1 MWARANKWIIP
12 CSWTKSATPHVTAYR
27 VRWRGPEA
35 EAAEEQTVMTDDAKG
50 YEEDDAAK

>member
-1 MWARANKWIIP
+1 MIIP